1 MILLAV
7 IAFALLIVW
16 AIMMVNLPEKLVTR
30 QRNHKYIALMCTIL
44 VLVGGLVAWMHRA
57 DNVWQGPKD
66 TVGKYLINNELVGD
80 IYQDPHG
87 EYFILEKTWFN
98 VVHPQERK
106 YLDEVLIE
114 EYLNIS
120 NKMSEGYIKSLV
132 KENVR

>member
-57 DNVWQGPKD
+57 DNIWQGPKN

-80 IYQDPHG
+80 IYQDPQG
-87 EYFILEKTWFN
+87 EYFILEMTWFN
-98 VVHPQERK
+98 IARPQERK